1 MGDANHRIRCWT
13 LDKAPEVFFQMAHMH
28 EIGGKAG
35 AARGTSTPTTQAA
48 KVRLAFAPPPSR

>member
-1 MGDANHRIRCWT
+1 
-13 LDKAPEVFFQMAHMH
+13 MH

-48 KVRLAFAPPPSR
+48 KVRLQTDLVS